1 MPVLALGI
9 SYRHAPV
16 GLLER
21 LAFTDDA
28 FPKAYERLA
37 QLDALGEGVILS
49 TCNRVEVYAE
59 VSLYHQGFQDL
70 KRFLSESRE
79 VPFEDFAEPLYSH
92 YEDDA
97 AEHLFAVASGLDS
110 MVLGEPQIL
119 SQVRAAIRR
128 ARQEQVAGPA
138 MSGLFDQAV
147 RVGRRVRAETAVG
160 ASPAAFVEAGA
171 GLAEGY
177 LGGLRGREVAVVGS
191 GKMGALSIQHLRR
204 RGVGGITVI
213 GRRAARAARLAARTG
228 ARSGTLEDLAQ
239 AVARAD
245 LVVCSTAATG
255 MVVGRDIVA
264 ARSNPSRPLFILDLA
279 VPRDVDPA
287 VRGLPG
293 VRLCDIDDL
302 RGSLASDREGV
313 RDEVARAEAIV
324 REETGRYAARRREAR
339 LAPVIEALHARGE
352 DVRAAELRRMASR
365 LAGMSDRERE
375 AVEALSRRIVRRLLH
390 EPVVRLKDLTGRGL
404 DDRHAQALAELFGL
418 DLPDR

>member
-16 GLLER
+16 ELLER
-21 LAFTDDA
+21 LAFTEDA
-28 FPKAYERLA
+28 FPKAYQRLA
-37 QLDALGEGVILS
+37 HLEAVGEGVILS
-49 TCNRVEVYAE
+49 TCNRVEVYGD

-70 KRFLSESRE
+70 RRFLSESRE
-79 VPFEDFAEPLYSH
+79 VAFEDFAEPLYSH

-119 SQVRAAIRR
+119 AQVRAAIRR
-128 ARQEQVAGPA
+128 ARQERVAGPA

-160 ASPAAFVEAGA
+160 ASPARFVEAGA
-171 GLAEGY
+171 ELAAEY
-177 LGGLRGREVAVVGS
+177 LGGLRGREVVVVGS
-191 GKMGALSIQHLRR
+191 GKMGALSIRDLQG
-204 RGVGGITVI
+204 RGVAGVTVI

-228 ARSGTLEDLAQ
+228 ARSGTLDDLAE

-245 LVVCSTAATG
+245 LLVCSTAATG
-255 MVVGRDIVA
+255 VVVGREMVA
-264 ARSNPSRPLFILDLA
+264 ARSDPGRPMFILDLA
-279 VPRDVDPA
+279 VPRDVDPT
-287 VRGLPG
+287 VHDLPG
-293 VRLCDIDDL
+293 IRLCDIDDL
-302 RGSLASDREGV
+302 RGSLVADREGV
-313 RDEVARAEAIV
+313 RNEVAGAEAIV

-352 DVRAAELRRMASR
+352 DVRAAEVRRLSSR
-365 LAGMSDRERE
+365 LAGMSDRDRE